1 MTMREGMSMSL
12 SNISAITCAWL
23 YFMLAAGA
31 TYAADEPSV
40 DPCSLITKAEVEEII
55 GKMKGAPISSR
66 EERVR
71 ICNFEFVNEKDALE
85 LWVFP
90 AGGLERA
97 RQSIKTQSPVAG
109 LGEGAFMT
117 RNKDIPYIELYLK
130 KGQVTLEVTVKQS
143 PGDEDKVKAV
153 AKKALSRL

>member
-1 MTMREGMSMSL
+1 M
-12 SNISAITCAWL
+12 
-23 YFMLAAGA
+23 

-40 DPCSLITKAEVEEII
+40 DRCALVTKAEGEEII
-55 GKMKGAPISSR
+55 GKVKGDPTSSR

-71 ICNFEFVNEKDALE
+71 ICNFEFVNDKDALE

-90 AGGLERA
+90 ASGLERA

-109 LGEGAFMT
+109 LGEGAFVT

-130 KGQVTLEVTVKQS
+130 V
-143 PGDEDKVKAV
+143 PGDA
-153 AKKALSRL
+153 